1 MQKFIRQIISVEKLL
16 ISVYESRIFGYVCS
30 IWAKYYSISIHLE
43 LDSKVMLYRWHD
55 TRYELQE
62 EEQTIFDTGLTPISL
77 YLINHTLHH
86 SGVVAWVNAQLVVW

>member
-1 MQKFIRQIISVEKLL
+1 MQKFIRQIISVIELL
-16 ISVYESRIFGYVCS
+16 ISFMNRGFLVMFAVFGQ
-30 IWAKYYSISIHLE
+30 KYYSISIHLE
-43 LDSKVMLYRWHD
+43 LDSKVMLYRRHD
-55 TRYELQE
+55 TRNKLQE